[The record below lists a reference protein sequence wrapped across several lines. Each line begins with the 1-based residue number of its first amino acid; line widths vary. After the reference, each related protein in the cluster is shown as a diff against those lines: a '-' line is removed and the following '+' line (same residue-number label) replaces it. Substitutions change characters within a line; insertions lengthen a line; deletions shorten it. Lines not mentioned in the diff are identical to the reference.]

1 MTRSVILAVSIALLA
16 SLVGCKSHDELVV
29 DVVCSSICPCFSDP
43 GEASE
48 CLAECEAQIDP
59 GTVSDACFQ
68 CVLEA
73 SGSCPEVD
81 ACEPLCSG
89 I

>member
-1 MTRSVILAVSIALLA
+1 VIVVATLVLCAG
-16 SLVGCKSHDELVV
+16 LVGCKTHDELVV
-29 DVVCSSICPCFSDP
+29 DVVCSTICPCFADP
-43 GEASE
+43 GEEAE
-48 CLAECEAQIDP
+48 CLAECESEINP

-73 SGSCPEVD
+73 SDSCPELD

-89 I
+89 L